1 MLRKQDW
8 TNKIQLANLFNVVK
22 SSQVFCFKTCCIF
35 VNATLFSFSCICV
48 NSISYTESW
57 RMIEVGR
64 HLWVSS
70 RAQGG
75 LRYNTLH
82 NIMARW
88 LLESSRE
95 EIPQPLGSLCQCS
108 GTRTAQHCSW
118 CSEGASWATVCAH
131 GLLSWHGAPLNRVL
145 QYSYILWLCSFSY
158 FIMMIGHQHRGK
170 SFLLWKTGKVG

>member
-35 VNATLFSFSCICV
+35 VSATLFSFSCICV

-75 LRYNTLH
+75 LRYDTLH

-108 GTRTAQHCSW
+108 ATRTAQQCCLVLRESLLCFTFCLWPPMKSRASCSVLALD
-118 CSEGASWATVCAH
+118 CSA
-131 GLLSWHGAPLNRVL
+131 L
-145 QYSYILWLCSFSY
+145 
-158 FIMMIGHQHRGK
+158 
-170 SFLLWKTGKVG
+170 